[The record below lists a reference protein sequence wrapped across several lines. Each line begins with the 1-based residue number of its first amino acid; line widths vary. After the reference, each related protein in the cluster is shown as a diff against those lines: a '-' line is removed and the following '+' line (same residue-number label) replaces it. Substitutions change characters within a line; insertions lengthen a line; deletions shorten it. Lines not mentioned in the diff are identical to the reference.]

1 MDKFSIG
8 KGGKTPKQPPAAPQQ
23 KENGQSPADR
33 AGKRLFS
40 SKAKAPKADKAPKT
54 AKAGGG
60 LFSKKAPKADAAQPA
75 AQPKPGAAQ
84 AKPAAAMKT
93 AGKPAKAAA
102 GGAAAGSNK
111 SKIIL
116 LSILGVVL
124 VGAVAFTLMNS
135 GSSRQPVGVN
145 PNMRRPMTG
154 PAVPGARGPNIPGR
168 NQVRGPN
175 IPPRTQGQP
184 GVGMNRQQA
193 SRPAPGQKQTIP
205 ELPKKQQQPV
215 AAAKKEAPAEQ
226 IETPQRKPILSP
238 AARKNIRQQARAQQP
253 EQRRPQIPQTA
264 KPAVQKRPKVAPV
277 AAAPKAKPV
286 VKQTPKPAPKPA
298 AVSSKP
304 AAKPAVA
311 VAPAKKPV
319 TKPATK
325 KTTYPSVASKKVQP
339 KTESVYI
346 GRQSSDRIAESYSA
360 PAAKTSTKSKAPAT
374 VQISALPYKGSKNT
388 GKTYAHTSSG
398 DLYSWPGGQSKGS
411 SKTLFQEQAEPEV
424 VVQKQEREKM
434 MDEFASVKKL
444 YMVLIK
450 ESADPEELRDYGRR
464 MPYTTPPP
472 EIKQTMSHGRQVYWL
487 TVGHYTTAD
496 KAYNKAQELK
506 SMGVETTVVSEKIYY

>member
-23 KENGQSPADR
+23 KENGQSPADS

-154 PAVPGARGPNIPGR
+154 PAVPGARGPNVPPGR

-175 IPPRTQGQP
+175 IPRTQGQP
-184 GVGMNRQQA
+184 GSPTA
-193 SRPAPGQKQTIP
+193 ARPAPGQKQTIP
-205 ELPKKQQQPV
+205 ELPKKQQKPV
-215 AAAKKEAPAEQ
+215 AAVKKEAPAEQ
-226 IETPQRKPILSP
+226 TETQQRKPVLSP

-253 EQRRPQIPQTA
+253 EQRRPRIPQAA
-264 KPAVQKRPKVAPV
+264 KPAEKKKVKVVPV
-277 AAAPKAKPV
+277 AAAPRPKPV

-298 AVSSKP
+298 AKP
-304 AAKPAVA
+304 VVA
-311 VAPAKKPV
+311 VTAAKKPV

-346 GRQSSDRIAESYSA
+346 GRQSSGQIAENYSA
-360 PAAKTSTKSKAPAT
+360 PATKTSTKSKAPAT

-388 GKTYAHTSSG
+388 GKTYAHTTSG
-398 DLYSWPGGQSKGS
+398 DLYNWPGGQSKGS